1 MCANRNALAGQ
12 LGCEG
17 GQLPPLKKFLGGNKF
32 LLPPSITN
40 VFRAII
46 TPSILDQER
55 LSALALIHIEKDITI
70 DIDKIVAKFVMKNET
85 RKRQFSY

>member
-1 MCANRNALAGQ
+1 VATFI
-12 LGCEG
+12 G
-17 GQLPPLKKFLGGNKF
+17 GPARGRGGSIAPSPLKKFLGGNKF
-32 LLPPSITN
+32 LFPPTITN
-40 VFRAII
+40 VFRTII

-70 DIDKIVAKFVMKNET
+70 DIDKIIAKFVMKNET